1 MDSNLIS
8 VSAVELRYYVVI
20 ITLANYYYNTKTSS
34 YECLSRL
41 GLINE

>member
-20 ITLANYYYNTKTSS
+20 ITLAN
-34 YECLSRL
+34 L
-41 GLINE
+41 GKPQAMSV